1 MNWDN
6 LPEQAVSLRRHNRT
20 RATNV
25 GSSAARSDAQQNRER
40 LLEAAGRLLAQS
52 PTATLA
58 DVAAAAG
65 VSRSTLYRHFARREE
80 LIAAVDGRPRKEASQ
95 RSEDPFPPGRL
106 GRERPVPMEAIHVFD
121 AVAPP
126 LLPEQLVAEAQRV
139 ANVALGLYV
148 LDIDG
153 SHLLRVAGPER
164 LPERLEAPLAIG
176 PELDSDGLAELR
188 KHLTDY
194 PGIEVVPLWL
204 RGRAT
209 GVLLTLGR
217 PQHSLAEIA
226 RQAAA
231 ATTLA
236 DRYTD
241 AFARAT
247 RRKQPTPAAEIQ
259 QSLLPPRI
267 SRITGGEVAG
277 NVIPSYEVAGDWF
290 DVVENSDGV
299 WVSVA
304 DGLGGGTRAAASSA
318 VALGA
323 LRASRRGGGTTRD
336 ALMLMHRTLREM
348 PGPHVEMSA
357 VVAHWDLASR
367 HLSVNNCGHVPPIV
381 IRADQEPQRLRVPKG
396 RGLGGRSSPDPAE
409 QTISLESGDRLV
421 MVSDGVVGAGEGDS
435 GLGVDG
441 LIEAA
446 LRSGR
451 ATAADTVRQLQVAVL
466 DASGGDLDDD
476 ATMVCLSVS

>member
-1 MNWDN
+1 
-6 LPEQAVSLRRHNRT
+6 V
-20 RATNV
+20 
-25 GSSAARSDAQQNRER
+25 ARSDAQENRER
-40 LLEAAGRLLAQS
+40 LLVAAGRLLAQS

-65 VSRSTLYRHFARREE
+65 VSRSTLYRHFPGRKS
-80 LIAAVDGRPRKEASQ
+80 LIAALGERPRKEAS
-95 RSEDPFPPGRL
+95 RGSDDPFPPGRL
-106 GRERPVPMEAIHVFD
+106 GRERPVPLDAIHVFD

-126 LLPEQLVAEAQRV
+126 VLPEQIVAEAQRV
-139 ANVALGLYV
+139 AKVALGLYV

-176 PELDSDGLAELR
+176 PELDSDGLSELR
-188 KHLTDY
+188 KRLADH

-209 GVLLTLGR
+209 AVMLTLGR
-217 PQHSLAEIA
+217 PQNSLAEIA

-231 ATTLA
+231 ATTLS

-290 DVVENSDGV
+290 DVVENSDGI
-299 WVSVA
+299 WVTLA
-304 DGLGGGTRAAASSA
+304 DGLGGGTRATASSA

-323 LRASRRGGGTTRD
+323 LRASRRGGGTTRE
-336 ALMLMHRTLREM
+336 ALMLIHRTLKEM
-348 PGPHVEMSA
+348 PGPHVEMTA
-357 VVAHWDLASR
+357 VAAHWDPASR
-367 HLSVNNCGHVPPIV
+367 HLDVANCGQVTPI
-381 IRADQEPQRLRVPKG
+381 IIGANQEPQRLRVPKG
-396 RGLGGRSSPDPAE
+396 RGLGGRSSPTPTE

-421 MVSDGVVGAGEGDS
+421 MVSDGVVGSEDGQA
-435 GLGVDG
+435 GLGFDG
-441 LIEAA
+441 VIEAA
-446 LRSGR
+446 LRSERG
-451 ATAADTVRQLQVAVL
+451 TAADTVRKLQTAVL
-466 DASGGDLDDD
+466 DASDGELDDD

>member
-1 MNWDN
+1 MP
-6 LPEQAVSLRRHNRT
+6 PEQAVSVRHPHLKREKVQ
-20 RATNV
+20 R
-25 GSSAARSDAQQNRER
+25 SPARSDARENREA
-40 LLEAAGRLLAQS
+40 LLAAAGRLLAHS
-52 PTATLA
+52 PTASLA
-58 DVAAAAG
+58 EVAGAAG
-65 VSRSTLYRHFARREE
+65 VSRSTLYRHFSGREE
-80 LIAAVDGRPRKEASQ
+80 LIAALNERPRRETI
-95 RSEDPFPPGRL
+95 RGSEEPSPPGRL
-106 GRERPVPMEAIHVFD
+106 GRDRPVPLEATHVFD

-126 LLPEQLVAEAQRV
+126 VLPDQLVAEAQRI
-139 ANVALGLYV
+139 ANVPLGLYV

-164 LPERLEAPLAIG
+164 LPERLEAALAIG
-176 PELDSDGLAELR
+176 PELDSDGLTELR
-188 KHLTDY
+188 RRLTDY
-194 PGIEVVPLWL
+194 PGVEVVPLWL

-217 PQHSLAEIA
+217 PQQSLAELA

-277 NVIPSYEVAGDWF
+277 NVLPSYNVAGDWF

-304 DGLGGGTRAAASSA
+304 DGLGGGTRATASSA

-323 LRASRRGGGTTRD
+323 LRASRRGGATPRE
-336 ALMLMHRTLREM
+336 ALMLMHRTLLEM
-348 PGPHVEMSA
+348 PGPHAEMTA
-357 VVAHWDLASR
+357 VVALWDLASR
-367 HLSVNNCGHVPPIV
+367 RLSVTNCGHVRPIV
-381 IRADQEPQRLRVPKG
+381 IRANREPLRLRAPMG
-396 RGLGGRSSPDPAE
+396 RGLGGRSSPKPTE
-409 QTISLESGDRLV
+409 QTIFLKPGDRLV
-421 MVSDGVVGAGEGDS
+421 MVSDGVVGDEQGKA
-435 GLGVDG
+435 GLGIDG

-446 LRSGR
+446 LRSER
-451 ATAADTVRQLQVAVL
+451 ATAADTVRKLQTAVL
-466 DASGGDLDDD
+466 EASNGDLKDD
-476 ATMVCLSVS
+476 ATMTCLSVS

>member
-1 MNWDN
+1 MG
-6 LPEQAVSLRRHNRT
+6 NRPLK
-20 RATNV
+20 A
-25 GSSAARSDAQQNRER
+25 SDSAARSDARENRER
-40 LLEAAGRLLAQS
+40 ILEAASRLLAQS

-65 VSRSTLYRHFARREE
+65 VSRSTLYRHFPGREG
-80 LIAAVDGRPRKEASQ
+80 LIAALGERPR
-95 RSEDPFPPGRL
+95 REDLKGREEPFPPGRL
-106 GRERPVPMEAIHVFD
+106 GRERPVPLEAIQVFD

-126 LLPEQLVAEAQRV
+126 VLPEQLIAEAQRV
-139 ANVALGLYV
+139 ANVPLALYV

-164 LPERLEAPLAIG
+164 FPERLEAPLAVG
-176 PELDSDGLAELR
+176 PELDSDGLTELR
-188 KHLTDY
+188 KRLTDY

-204 RGRAT
+204 RGRAI
-209 GVLLTLGR
+209 GVMLTLGR
-217 PQHSLAEIA
+217 PQNSLADIA

-247 RRKQPTPAAEIQ
+247 RRKQPTPGAEIQ

-277 NVIPSYEVAGDWF
+277 NVVPSYEVAGDWF

-323 LRASRRGGGTTRD
+323 LRASRRGGGTIRD

-348 PGPHVEMSA
+348 PGPHAEMSA
-357 VVAHWDLASR
+357 VAAHWDLASHR
-367 HLSVNNCGHVPPIV
+367 LSVANCGNVPPIV
-381 IRADQEPQRLRVPKG
+381 IRADQEPQRLRPSKG
-396 RGLGGRSSPDPAE
+396 RGLGGRSSPTPTE
-409 QTISLESGDRLV
+409 QTISLEPGDRLV
-421 MVSDGVVGAGEGDS
+421 MVSDGVVGGGEGKA
-435 GLGVDG
+435 GLGIDG

-446 LRSGR
+446 LRSER
-451 ATAADTVRQLQVAVL
+451 ATAADTVRKVQTAVL
-466 DASGGDLDDD
+466 EASGGDLDDD

>member
-1 MNWDN
+1 
-6 LPEQAVSLRRHNRT
+6 VSLRRHT
-20 RATNV
+20 GKRAV
-25 GSSAARSDAQQNRER
+25 KAGDSAARSDAQENRER
-40 LLEAAGRLLAQS
+40 LLVAAGHLLAQS

-65 VSRSTLYRHFARREE
+65 VSRSTLYRHFAGRED
-80 LIAAVDGRPRKEASQ
+80 LIAAVGERPRKEASQ
-95 RSEDPFPPGRL
+95 GSEDPFPPGRL
-106 GRERPVPMEAIHVFD
+106 GRERPVPLEAIHVFD

-176 PELDSDGLAELR
+176 PELDSDGLSELR

-299 WVSVA
+299 WVSLG
-304 DGLGGGTRAAASSA
+304 DGLGGGTRATASSA

-323 LRASRRGGGTTRD
+323 LRASRRGGGTTRE

-357 VVAHWDLASR
+357 VAAHWDLASHR
-367 HLSVNNCGHVPPIV
+367 LCVTNCGHVPAIV
-381 IRADQEPQRLRVPKG
+381 IRADQEPQRLRGPKG
-396 RGLGGRSSPDPAE
+396 RGLGGRSSPAPTE
-409 QTISLESGDRLV
+409 QTIPLESGDRLV
-421 MVSDGVVGAGEGDS
+421 MVSDGVVGRGEGQA
-435 GLGVDG
+435 GLGIDG
-441 LIEAA
+441 VIEAT
-446 LRSGR
+446 LRSER
-451 ATAADTVRQLQVAVL
+451 ATAADTVRKLQTAVRE
-466 DASGGDLDDD
+466 ASGGELDDD